1 MNVFELFA
9 TLGIDTSSYDAGLDS
24 AESKGAS
31 FGQRLGSVVS
41 TGAKL
46 ATAAIGTMTVAT
58 VAGTKAFIDGVSDV
72 AQYADA
78 IDKNS
83 QKLGLSIEKYQELD
97 YVLSIA
103 GTSIES
109 TKMGMKTLT
118 NTLDEAQNGSADAIA
133 KFQELGFSLED
144 IQNMSREDVFE
155 NVIYA
160 FQNMEDSVG
169 RAALA
174 NDLLGR
180 SSVELAP
187 LLNMTNEETRSLME
201 TANEYGMIMSEDA
214 VQAGAN
220 FQDSLTTL
228 QGTLS
233 GLKNNMLSEFLPSFS
248 TIMDGL
254 SAVFA
259 GDDSGLGMIDE
270 GVNQFIESLNETAP
284 KMLEIGASILSS
296 LITAIS
302 TNLPTLLQ
310 EGSGVLD
317 TLVRGIIS
325 ALPSLLRSAMM
336 IISMIGKSLLDNSS
350 LLVSTALELIEILGS
365 GLTESLPEMI
375 PAIVSVVTEI
385 VSILTAPDT
394 LSMLIS
400 LGLDL
405 ILAIADGLVE
415 ATPDLVGIIPEIMA
429 NFIVAMQ
436 ENYPDVLAAV
446 LELLGD
452 LGLALL
458 EGLAALM
465 GTSLEDVASGL
476 SEIGTEITD
485 AFDNIKQWFTDL
497 WDNAT
502 EIVSNLWDDVTGFF
516 SDGLENAKET
526 VESVLGNI
534 HDKFDEIFENVKSI
548 VSGAIDFIKGL
559 FDFEWSL
566 PDLKL
571 PHFSV
576 TGSFDVL
583 ANPPKL
589 PSVSVEWY
597 AKAMN
602 NPMLLSDATIFGMAG
617 GSLLGGGERGDEMIY
632 GRASLMN
639 DIKQAVAGAS
649 AQTIIIPVYIG
660 DEKID
665 ELVVKAN
672 KTNDYISGGR

>member
-310 EGSGVLD
+310 EGSGVLN
-317 TLVRGIIS
+317 TLIQGIIK
-325 ALPSLLRSAMM
+325 ALPSLLKSAML
-336 IISMIGKSLLDNSS
+336 IISMIGKSLLDNAS
-350 LLVSTALELIEILGS
+350 LLISTALDLIKILGD
-365 GLTESLPEMI
+365 GLVESLPTLI
-375 PAIVSVVTEI
+375 PAIVSVATEI
-385 VSILTAPDT
+385 VSVLTEPDT
-394 LSMLIS
+394 LSMLIN

-415 ATPDLVGIIPEIMA
+415 AIPDLIGVIPEIMA
-429 NFIVAMQ
+429 NLIVAMQ
-436 ENYPDVLAAV
+436 ENYPDVLDAV

-452 LGLALL
+452 LSLALL

-465 GTSLEDVASGL
+465 GTSLGDVASGL
-476 SEIGTEITD
+476 EEIGKEITD
-485 AFDNIKQWFTDL
+485 AFNNIKQWFTDL

-526 VESVLGNI
+526 VENVLGNI